1 MQAAVA
7 RRGPGRSR
15 RKPSLRCGLGMEP
28 RGITASDHLRRFEVL
43 EWQQHRKVPR
53 LRPRALGEEEK
64 RASQPF
70 ANPASGWPYQSPAWS
85 VLVFVENQGMTLIC
99 LQSPPDCSLITPTE
113 RRRHPQRGS
122 RGRMPR
128 PTAWLAQHLAALS
141 GFEESIQGPRQL

>member
-1 MQAAVA
+1 MAATSQGA
-7 RRGPGRSR
+7 KAEAKSSWRRGKAGI
-15 RKPSLRCGLGMEP
+15 PSLC
-28 RGITASDHLRRFEVL
+28 S
-43 EWQQHRKVPR
+43 Q
-53 LRPRALGEEEK
+53 ALMT
-64 RASQPF
+64 SF
-70 ANPASGWPYQSPAWS
+70 ANPASGWPYQSPAWG
-85 VLVFVENQGMTLIC
+85 VLVFVENQGMTLIR